1 MGHSPDAYECD
12 VLVVG
17 SGAGGLS
24 AAVTAGVEGLK
35 VLVVEKDAK
44 YGGTTATSGGA
55 IWVAASPTAAK
66 QGVKDTIAD
75 ARTYLQA
82 CAEKYGRGEYDQRV
96 DTYLANGPRMME
108 YMEAR
113 TRMEWMQVAFFPDY
127 HAELPGAHDQA
138 RTVNPLQYDAQ
149 KLPADLRRKLKWPWL
164 RITFAGI
171 QVSTS
176 GNEQHHFYHAA
187 SSPRSALYVAGLL
200 VKQVRDL
207 VLYGRSRRLV
217 NGNGVIGRLAGTC
230 YDLGI
235 PIWVSSP
242 AVELIASDGRIT
254 GAWVDRE
261 GVRTRVNTSKGVVL
275 ASGGFSYD
283 KARVDK
289 LYPHVR
295 RGGRHYPIGTPGDT
309 GDGARMAEAVGG
321 VFSEDVSNPTAYA
334 PATPVPE
341 RGGGSLN
348 LPHQRTYGKPGAIA
362 VTRKGVRFTND
373 ALAYH
378 DMVQAMIRACEG
390 EKEVEAFVICDHPTL
405 RKYGFGITV
414 RPYPYPIF
422 PHLRKGYLFKGR
434 TLQELGRSAGID
446 PEALAATVANFN
458 RGAREGID
466 PQFHRGETEFDRCQG
481 DPEVKPNPS
490 LAPIEKGP
498 YYALLMVPGDT
509 GSFAGLKTNDR
520 AQVLGSSFDPI
531 PGLYAVGND
540 MESIFGGDYPG
551 GGITIGPAMVFGYIA
566 ALHMAGKPIA
576 ELTEAE
582 LAG

>member
-1 MGHSPDAYECD
+1 MPESDYECD

-17 SGAGGLS
+17 TGAGGLS
-24 AAVTAGVEGLK
+24 AAVTAGTEGLK

-55 IWVAASPTAAK
+55 VWVAASPTAAR
-66 QGVKDTIAD
+66 QGVKDTIAE

-96 DTYLANGPRMME
+96 DTYLANAPRMME

-113 TRMEWMQVAFFPDY
+113 TRMRWMQVAFFPDY
-127 HAELPGAHDQA
+127 HPELPGAHDQA

-149 KLPADLRRKLKWPWL
+149 QLPADLRRKLKWPWL

-176 GNEQHHFYHAA
+176 TNEQYHFYHAA
-187 SSPRSALYVAGLL
+187 SSPRSALYVAWLL
-200 VKQVRDL
+200 VKQVRD
-207 VLYGRSRRLV
+207 VALYGRSRRLV

-230 YDLGI
+230 HDLGI

-242 AVELIASDGRIT
+242 ATELVMTGGRVT
-254 GAWVDRE
+254 GALVDHE
-261 GVRTRVNTSKGVVL
+261 GTPIRVIARKGVVL
-275 ASGGFSYD
+275 ATGGFSYD
-283 KARVDK
+283 QERVKK

-295 RGGRHYPIGTPGDT
+295 RGARHFPIGTPADT
-309 GDGARMAEAVGG
+309 GDGARMAEAVGAAFG
-321 VFSEDVSNPTAYA
+321 ADVSNPTAYA

-362 VTRKGVRFTND
+362 VTRAGVRFTND
-373 ALAYH
+373 ACGYH
-378 DMVQAMIRACEG
+378 DMVQAMIRACED

-422 PHLRKGYLFKGR
+422 PHLRKGYLFKGA
-434 TLQELGRSAGID
+434 TLAELARNAGID
-446 PEALAATVANFN
+446 GAALAATVARFN
-458 RGAREGID
+458 EGAREGRD
-466 PQFHRGETEFDRCQG
+466 PEFHRGETEFDRCQG
-481 DPEVKPNPS
+481 DPQVKPNPS

-498 YYALLMVPGDT
+498 FYALLMVPGDT
-509 GSFAGLKTNDR
+509 GSFAGLKTDR
-520 AQVLGSSFDPI
+520 HAQVLDTAARPI

-566 ALHMAGKPIA
+566 ALHMAGREVA